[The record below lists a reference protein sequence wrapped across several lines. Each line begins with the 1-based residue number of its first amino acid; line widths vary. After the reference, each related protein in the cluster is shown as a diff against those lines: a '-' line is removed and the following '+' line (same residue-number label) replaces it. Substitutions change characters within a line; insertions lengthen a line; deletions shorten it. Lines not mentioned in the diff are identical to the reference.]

1 MYENIDKKADL
12 GYNFHNT
19 INKLQEK
26 FLMNINGIS
35 VVFSFVVAF
44 IIAFAATPFVKKFAF
59 KIGAVDV
66 PKDNRRM
73 HRKPMALLGGLAIF
87 LGFLISVL
95 CFADFFLPSGAIN
108 KGLIGI
114 LLSSIIIVILGIFDD
129 LKPLSA
135 KFKFVIQ
142 ILAAAIPVLLD
153 VRVFA
158 ISNPFSPDQLIRLPE
173 WISIT
178 FSIFWIVGV
187 TNAVNLIDGL
197 DGLAAGVS
205 SIASVALLSIL
216 LLQHNVTGSLVVLAA
231 ALAGACF
238 GFLPYNFNPAKIFM
252 GDTGAT
258 FLGFILACIS
268 IQGPFK
274 TYVAFAVPML
284 VLGLPIFDTL
294 FAIIRRILKGQSPMS
309 PDRGHLHHKLI
320 DKGFSQR
327 TSVIILYG
335 LSIMLAISA
344 ILMLFGGFTRAL
356 ILIIS
361 VLVFAVMVINMGSN
375 NMFNFKENE
384 ENNENKENEEK

>member
-252 GDTGAT
+252 GDTGSL
-258 FLGFILACIS
+258 FLGAMVVGS
-268 IQGPFK
+268 
-274 TYVAFAVPML
+274 AFVLDDPAIIL
-284 VLGLPIFDTL
+284 VLG
-294 FAIIRRILKGQSPMS
+294 IIYVAESL
-309 PDRGHLHHKLI
+309 
-320 DKGFSQR
+320 
-327 TSVIILYG
+327 SVIIQVASFKLTG
-335 LSIMLAISA
+335 KRVFKMSPIHHHFEKCGWSEVKIV
-344 ILMLFGGFTRAL
+344 
-356 ILIIS
+356 S
-361 VLVFAVMVINMGSN
+361 VFSLVTLVFSAAAVILTYLTTV
-375 NMFNFKENE
+375 
-384 ENNENKENEEK
+384 

>member
-129 LKPLSA
+129 IKPLSA

-158 ISNPFSPDQLIRLPE
+158 ISNPFSPDELIRLPE

-294 FAIIRRILKGQSPMS
+294 FAIIRRLLKGQSPMS

-375 NMFNFKENE
+375 NMFNFKENA
-384 ENNENKENEEK
+384 ENDENKEKED